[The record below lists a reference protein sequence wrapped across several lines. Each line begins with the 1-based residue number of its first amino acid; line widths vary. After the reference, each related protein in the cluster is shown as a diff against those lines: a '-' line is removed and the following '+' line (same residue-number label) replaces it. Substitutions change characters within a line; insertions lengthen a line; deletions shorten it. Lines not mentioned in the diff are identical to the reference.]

1 MRGMRKSLLLIALI
15 ALVGCQPK
23 APEKPQVRQK
33 LPDARVL
40 QTLTLPGDDGR
51 VHIIA
56 MPTSG
61 ALNYAHRCLLH
72 VGANGSTMACTD
84 LVDSVRLNPP
94 DEGP

>member
-1 MRGMRKSLLLIALI
+1 MRKSLLLIALV

-51 VHIIA
+51 IHIIA

-61 ALNYAHRCLLH
+61 LSNYAQRCLLH
-72 VGANGSTMACTD
+72 VGSQGSSIACTD
-84 LVDSVRLNPP
+84 LVDSVRLGPQE
-94 DEGP
+94 EGP